1 MFGLHPSPAILGSTI
16 LHYLK
21 LHKQSDPKI
30 AELLEQS
37 LYMDDLLTGESDEE
51 RGLSVNKRCKKVMSS
66 GGFNLRKWR
75 SNRWKLQMQITKI
88 ESSPGLA
95 NTQQEVTNVNKE
107 DEESFAK
114 SSVGCDLT
122 ASDNEDAVVKILGMN
137 WNTLTDEI
145 FFNFSNLSPFAKSL
159 SLT

>member
-1 MFGLHPSPAILGSTI
+1 MFGLRPSPAILGATI
-16 LHYLK
+16 LHHLQ
-21 LHKQSDPKI
+21 LHKQSDPEI

-37 LYMDDLLTGESDEE
+37 LYVDDLLTGESDEE
-51 RGLSVNKRCKKVMSS
+51 RGLSVYKRCKKVMSS

-75 SNRWKLQMQITKI
+75 SNSRKLQMQIAKL
-88 ESSPGLA
+88 ESSS

-107 DEESFAK
+107 DDESFAK
-114 SSVGCDLT
+114 SSVGCDST

-145 FFNFSNLSPFAKSL
+145 PPSDLFSRLRPRSSTLWDF
-159 SLT
+159 